1 LLFPP
6 DSFHNKSLIDDQGK
20 ISEINPNHSN
30 IKLDPKQIR
39 MFCLESKFAN
49 IYVDKNPLTSN
60 EYMLK
65 KNRKFH
71 FVNQNG
77 MNIKIKG

>member
-1 LLFPP
+1 
-6 DSFHNKSLIDDQGK
+6 
-20 ISEINPNHSN
+20 
-30 IKLDPKQIR
+30 